1 MLCCKKILK
10 MIRKTRNTVVED
22 EKEEKDKKKVYIK
35 SVDLSLK
42 SKQEYKTKYKTKY
55 KTDYKTEYKTKYK
68 PITNPYTSSQDR
80 LQMDK
85 INLKEIVVASD
96 KVDKNEVKSDLKS
109 DNIKEPKKERL
120 YCTHCGYLFPK
131 PKIPVNYIITC
142 EKCNRPLELPKHY
155 YV

>member
-42 SKQEYKTKYKTKY
+42 SKQEYKTKYKT
-55 KTDYKTEYKTKYK
+55 DYKTEYKTKYK

-80 LQMDK
+80 LQMDE